1 MKKSFIT
8 LAVLVALVPHLGFPQ
23 MWKDVF
29 VSIAA
34 ILIIVLV
41 IIPRRESAPRGGS
54 AKREAS
60 FIEGAPQPEATK
72 QDQVLHEE
80 TPL

>member
-8 LAVLVALVPHLGFPQ
+8 LAVLIAIVPHLGFPQ

-34 ILIIVLV
+34 ALIIVLV
-41 IIPRRESAPRGGS
+41 VIPRKDMPPVQE
-54 AKREAS
+54 KIKKEAS
-60 FIEGAPQPEATK
+60 FIESSPEVKEAAQNT
-72 QDQVLHEE
+72 VFHEE
-80 TPL
+80 TSQ